1 MKGEFS
7 YNNFFLILL
16 VFAFTGCERGKDK
29 KVVELGEEVIH
40 LSVFKEQYQKY
51 MDNNYQSDNLL
62 TRYSFLNKLIDEKL
76 MLKYAREHNL
86 DNDPSYVKAFR
97 DIYDQML
104 LNYYFDKKI
113 NKDYQTTDLETR
125 RLFIWKNQK
134 AHIRHLF
141 SRSEKQIWDMHER
154 LTYDKS
160 NWSGLAQECFR
171 DSILRLNGGDI
182 GWQGYDDLDPIFA
195 FHAYSLIPGE
205 ISEPVRTSDG
215 YSIINLV
222 DIKNNNL
229 LTENDFQLKK
239 ESLSKTIKSF
249 QQKQRLLEF
258 TDSTTKSL
266 DITFNDPMVLQLHQ
280 SIKSLPYDKIENLYQ
295 EPLVSYMDQE
305 WDVSESLKRMS
316 SLSKRQLS
324 KIITPIDLEQS
335 IIGLITRE
343 KLLECAKKEKVFE
356 SEMFDDALSLKKDKA
371 MINHVFNN
379 IERNKVNNGIE
390 STKKKYSHFKKELLS
405 NSRIVVDST
414 IIKTFIL

>member
-1 MKGEFS
+1 MKGKFS

-16 VFAFTGCERGKDK
+16 VFAFNGCERGKDAA
-29 KVVELGEEVIH
+29 VVEVDEEVIH
-40 LSVFKEQYQKY
+40 LSVFKEQYQEY

-86 DNDPSYVKAFR
+86 ENDPSYVEAIEQ
-97 DIYDQML
+97 IYDQML

-141 SRSEKQIWDMHER
+141 SRSEKQISNIYER
-154 LTYDKS
+154 LTFDKS
-160 NWSGLAQECFR
+160 NWSSLAQECFR

-182 GWQGYDDLDPIFA
+182 GWQGFDDLDPIFA
-195 FHAYSLIPGE
+195 FNAFSLIPGE

-215 YSIINLV
+215 YSIINLI
-222 DIKNNNL
+222 DMKNNNL

-239 ESLSKTIKSF
+239 EILSKTIKSF

-266 DITFNDPMVLQLHQ
+266 DITLNNPVVLQLHQ
-280 SIKSLPYDKIENLYQ
+280 SIKSLPYDKIENLYR
-295 EPLVSYMDQE
+295 EPLVRYMDQE
-305 WDVSESLKRMS
+305 WDVSESLKKMS
-316 SLSKRQLS
+316 SLSRRQLS

-356 SEMFDDALSLKKDKA
+356 NELFDEAFSLKKDKT
-371 MINHVFNN
+371 MINHVLNN
-379 IERNKVNNGIE
+379 IEKNKVDTGID

-405 NSRIVVDST
+405 DSKIVIDST
-414 IIKTFIL
+414 IIKNFIL